1 MFICNLSLNKSKL
14 KKIIIWILA
23 AVVILSIIFGIY
35 TLANSSKANFVNDD
49 IKTSDVTEISANNY
63 TNILKTCH
71 ENIDA
76 YLGKKIKFTGFVY
89 RLYDF
94 NENQF
99 VLGREMIVSRVSDTQ
114 AQTVV
119 VGFLC
124 DLDNSSTYTD
134 GTWVEIE
141 GTIIKQIVQKILMFI
156 RLILVML
163 KLKIFK
169 SPVIIKYSKNVHFYY
184 ILL

>member
-1 MFICNLSLNKSKL
+1 MFIYNLKLNGSKFFKIIFGLILTILIIILFIAIFRIFSTAKDLNKSTC
-14 KKIIIWILA
+14 ISNDVSTI
-23 AVVILSIIFGIY
+23 
-35 TLANSSKANFVNDD
+35 SS
-49 IKTSDVTEISANNY
+49 SNY
-63 TNILKTCH
+63 TNILKTVH
-71 ENIDA
+71 DNIDN
-76 YLGKKIKFTGFVY
+76 YIDVKIKFTGYIY
-89 RLYDF
+89 RIYDF

-141 GTIIKQIVQKILMFI
+141 GTITKGYYHSEIPV
-156 RLILVML
+156 
-163 KLKIFK
+163 LKITK
-169 SPVIIKYSKNVHFYY
+169 INKTDCPENPYVYPPDSSYVKTEN
-184 ILL
+184 L

>member
-1 MFICNLSLNKSKL
+1 MFICNFSLNKSKL
-14 KKIIIWILA
+14 KKILIWILA
-23 AVVILSIIFGIY
+23 GIVILSIIFGIY
-35 TLANSSKANFVNDD
+35 TLASNSKVNFVNDD
-49 IKTSDVTEISANNY
+49 IKASDVTEISANTY
-63 TNILKTCH
+63 TNVLKACH
-71 ENIDA
+71 ENIDN

-99 VLGREMIVSRVSDTQ
+99 VLGREMIISKVSDTQ

-124 DLDNSSTYTD
+124 NLDNPSSYDD

-141 GTIIKQIVQKILMFI
+141 GTIAKGYYHSEIPV
-156 RLILVML
+156 
-163 KLKIFK
+163 LKITK
-169 SPVIIKYSKNVHFYY
+169 IIKTDCPENPYVYPPDSGYVKTES
-184 ILL
+184 L

>member
-23 AVVILSIIFGIY
+23 AFIIVSIIFGIY

-49 IKTSDVTEISANNY
+49 IKASDVTEISANNY
-63 TNILKTCH
+63 TNVLKTCH

-124 DLDNSSTYTD
+124 DLDNSSTYAD

-141 GTIIKQIVQKILMFI
+141 GTITKGYYHSEIPV
-156 RLILVML
+156 
-163 KLKIFK
+163 LKITK
-169 SPVIIKYSKNVHFYY
+169 INKTDCPENPYVYPPDSSYVKTEN
-184 ILL
+184 L